1 MQDIFKELDRESN
14 PEVLRLLTKSVIR
27 KNLEYEQIINK
38 YESEKAKQKTVH
50 LPIWEELNSLRRL
63 IFGKKS
69 ERSKNT
75 DRKRDNEKEDLLL
88 HSQALVPSPKEEETK
103 ELATEVI
110 YHEMSEEEL
119 LNEAKANG
127 YEDATAEDWI
137 ELKGIYSES
146 SEITVEERK
155 FKKVIHRRK
164 KYKLKVKDKNEN
176 QLIVTAKNS
185 PKLLPGCVY
194 SIDFSLNVVSDKY
207 LYHLPLERQIRM
219 MESQGLKNISVKT
232 LYNLAASVA
241 IHNEDIV
248 EKIRKDIFDAN
259 LCVHIDETPW
269 PIYGKD
275 DDGYMWCISNQAGS
289 LYRFEPTRSGK
300 IAQELLNGY
309 SGPVLS
315 DAYQGYN
322 RIGKLNNINLGYCW
336 SHARRKFFDIKE
348 NYPADCEEILAL
360 MDELFRLEHLAKTF
374 DELKRIRETESKD
387 VIDKIRNW
395 AFEVKSKHLA
405 ESYFTKAVSYLLKHW
420 EGLTLLL
427 KDVKLPLTNNDVE
440 RVLRYSVL
448 GRKNFHGSKTINGA
462 DVAAT
467 LYTVIESCKKSELN
481 PVEYMKYVILTN
493 LKNETP
499 LTHLNYAKKIREM

>member
-194 SIDFSLNVVSDKY
+194 SIDFSLNVVSDK
-207 LYHLPLERQIRM
+207 
-219 MESQGLKNISVKT
+219 
-232 LYNLAASVA
+232 
-241 IHNEDIV
+241 
-248 EKIRKDIFDAN
+248 
-259 LCVHIDETPW
+259 
-269 PIYGKD
+269 
-275 DDGYMWCISNQAGS
+275 WC
-289 LYRFEPTRSGK
+289 
-300 IAQELLNGY
+300 
-309 SGPVLS
+309 
-315 DAYQGYN
+315 
-322 RIGKLNNINLGYCW
+322 
-336 SHARRKFFDIKE
+336 
-348 NYPADCEEILAL
+348 
-360 MDELFRLEHLAKTF
+360 
-374 DELKRIRETESKD
+374 
-387 VIDKIRNW
+387 
-395 AFEVKSKHLA
+395 
-405 ESYFTKAVSYLLKHW
+405 
-420 EGLTLLL
+420 
-427 KDVKLPLTNNDVE
+427 
-440 RVLRYSVL
+440 
-448 GRKNFHGSKTINGA
+448 
-462 DVAAT
+462 
-467 LYTVIESCKKSELN
+467 
-481 PVEYMKYVILTN
+481 
-493 LKNETP
+493 
-499 LTHLNYAKKIREM
+499 